1 MRYASNDKYTIAWFK
16 LAECVAKGEK
26 EKAFGVYRLLK
37 HSLDDEAYAYQLEG
51 DLLGAFQDERAT
63 EKYAHAAQLYYQN
76 HRFKEA
82 ADLYEELF
90 LFMPEN
96 EQYVSKLIDVCKH
109 NKSNEFFKNKLF
121 KVVEVLKQKQIY
133 HSLILIFEQLSEIV
147 YRAQLIPVYVDIVVQ
162 AIKRKENHA
171 PIIARFIESIMQ
183 ELIAQESYTQIRF
196 FLSRLE
202 QTDEYWYKKACAYIK
217 DVPE

>member
-63 EKYAHAAQLYYQN
+63 EKYAYAAQLYYQN
-76 HRFKEA
+76 NRFKEA

-96 EQYVSKLIDVCKH
+96 EFYVSKLIDVYRH
-109 NKSNEFFKNKLF
+109 NKSNQFFTNKLF
-121 KVVEVLKQKQIY
+121 KVVDILKEKQVY
-133 HSLILIFEQLSEIV
+133 HSLILIFEQLQETD
-147 YRAQLIPVYVDIVVQ
+147 YCAQLIPVYVDIVVQ
-162 AIKRKENHA
+162 VIKRKENNA
-171 PIIARFIESIMQ
+171 SMIAQLIECIMQ
-183 ELIAQESYTQIRF
+183 ELVVQESYTHMRF

-217 DVPE
+217 DAPE

>member
-51 DLLGAFQDERAT
+51 DLLGAFQDKRAT
-63 EKYAHAAQLYYQN
+63 EKYAYAAQLYYQN

-96 EQYVSKLIDVCKH
+96 ELYVSKLIDVYRH
-109 NKSNEFFKNKLF
+109 NKNNEFFSSKLL
-121 KVVEVLKQKQIY
+121 KVVEVLKEKNIH
-133 HSLILIFEQLSEIV
+133 HSLMLIFEQLHEKS
-147 YRAQLIPVYVDIVVQ
+147 YRTLLIPVYVDIVVQ
-162 AIKRKENHA
+162 AIKHKESNA
-171 PIIARFIESIMQ
+171 VTIARLIECVMQ
-183 ELIAQESYTQIRF
+183 EFVTQELYTQMRF

-202 QTDEYWYKKACAYIK
+202 QTDEYWYKKACTYIK
-217 DVPE
+217 D